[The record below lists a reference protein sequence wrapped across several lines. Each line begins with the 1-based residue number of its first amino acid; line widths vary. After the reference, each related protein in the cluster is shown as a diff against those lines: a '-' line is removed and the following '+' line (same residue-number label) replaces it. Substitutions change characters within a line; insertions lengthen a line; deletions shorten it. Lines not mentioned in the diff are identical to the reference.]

1 MYEIKSNTYDSCIRF
16 NLNMIKKEWN
26 ISIDSDLKSSL
37 KNSVDAN
44 NEYEFFATN
53 VSNTS
58 IPAYSFKSKLQ
69 NLFDG
74 DITIPHT
81 VDYVPK
87 IFCRKVFNYAYEVT
101 Q

>member
-1 MYEIKSNTYDSCIRF
+1 MQPNDSKYI
-16 NLNMIKKEWN
+16 
-26 ISIDSDLKSSL
+26 
-37 KNSVDAN
+37 N
-44 NEYEFFATN
+44 N
-53 VSNTS
+53 
-58 IPAYSFKSKLQ
+58 AYSFKIKLQ

-81 VDYVPK
+81 VDYVSK